1 MDVTLFE
8 EKLEKAL
15 LSLQLVTTPEKF
27 WHTSEA
33 ILRSLLPVYHVLL
46 ALNCNPTLPA
56 FLRTSLPVPD
66 EPDYFRRLDAVAPL
80 ADIIKRNRGARITR
94 MSDQVPA
101 ILLRIS
107 PFYRKFMKP
116 EGWRYAAGML
126 FWDKHGEFYGQIAFN
141 RTKEQGDISDREM
154 LCLERIYPHFHAV
167 IERLSN
173 NESTAN
179 IGQDLGK
186 IVANLP
192 LPIVLLDGNLRIRYS
207 NPAGLAALTEW
218 VHGDAA
224 RALKPK
230 ANLGDELTNACLKL
244 KATWEACPHPAML
257 AASGTRSSNLCNGND
272 PGFQCTIEI
281 VPPHDGTVLEPT
293 FTLRFHLPPQHHGT
307 KGRALAAL
315 SRLTPAEQAVARLA
329 AGGYDNSSIA
339 AKLHVSMNT
348 VKTHLRHIFEKTGIT
363 SRSHLAP
370 LQSALNT
377 ADSDLPHGQ

>member
-1 MDVTLFE
+1 MDDPSFE
-8 EKLEKAL
+8 EKWEKAL
-15 LSLQLVTTPEKF
+15 VSLQLVVTPEQF
-27 WHTSEA
+27 WHTSETT
-33 ILRSLLPVYHVLL
+33 LRSLLPVYHVLL

-66 EPDYFRRLDAVAPL
+66 EPDYFRKLDAVAPL

-141 RTKEQGDISDREM
+141 RKKEQGDISDHEM

-173 NESTAN
+173 NDSTAN
-179 IGQDLGK
+179 IGHDLGK

-192 LPIVLLDGNLRIRYS
+192 LPIVLLDRNLRVLYS

-224 RALKPK
+224 RALNPV
-230 ANLGDELTNACLKL
+230 ADLGNELTNACLKL
-244 KATWEACPHPAML
+244 KATWEVCPHPAML
-257 AASGTRSSNLCNGND
+257 TASATRSSNLCNGRN
-272 PGFQCTIEI
+272 PEFLCTIEI
-281 VPPHDGTVLEPT
+281 VPPHDGTVLGPT

-307 KGRALAAL
+307 RGRALAAL
-315 SRLTPAEQAVARLA
+315 SLLTPAEQTVARLA

-339 AKLHVSMNT
+339 AELHVSLNT

-370 LQSALNT
+370 LQSALD
-377 ADSDLPHGQ
+377 AEDSDLANGR